1 MWDSVGFHW
10 VHLSVT
16 FASSEHPELLSIFN
30 MLFSGEWWRKR
41 WHMCRQWTDYSPIA
55 YGKMCTYLYTYLEPQ
70 TTIFYIKI
78 WNHPIETTIYKF
90 IVWGS
95 TPTKLIKWYLPGTL
109 KPTQFWMDEPWWF
122 PASFL
127 FHQEVVRIS
136 VSCHPSNL
144 KIPWPPK
151 MTATISD
158 PWPVIWRAPIFF
170 FGFKSFVAGI
180 VLFVV
185 SGPTCIIWTD
195 T

>member
-1 MWDSVGFHW
+1 MWDSVGFHS

-30 MLFSGEWWRKR
+30 MLFSGEWWRKW
-41 WHMCRQWTDYSPIA
+41 WHVQTMNRLFTNSVWKNVHIFIYIPGTSNNQF
-55 YGKMCTYLYTYLEPQ
+55 LYKDLESSN
-70 TTIFYIKI
+70 
-78 WNHPIETTIYKF
+78 WTTIYKF